1 MQNTKCDWDEGNDSK
16 KTRRAASRREKKRPR
31 VKEKERQPIWDLH
44 WEAAS
49 VSSMEL
55 CRELLAVVSGE
66 EEEGVMGPGRPK
78 GLGGTD

>member
-1 MQNTKCDWDEGNDSK
+1 MQNTKCDWDKGNDSE
-16 KTRRAASRREKKRPR
+16 KTRRTASRREKKRPR
-31 VKEKERQPIWDLH
+31 VREKERKPIWNLQ

-66 EEEGVMGPGRPK
+66 EEEGVMDPGRRK
-78 GLGGTD
+78 GSGGTN